1 MALTTST
8 ESDEQYT
15 VIKRKTKQEKAYNLA
30 PFMSSQEQQALAL
43 PTPLSEREE
52 VRPLD

>member
-1 MALTTST
+1 MSNIQLLKGK
-8 ESDEQYT
+8 Q
-15 VIKRKTKQEKAYNLA
+15 KQEKAYNLA